1 MPCTKSRP
9 LAQAQIFSLDYT
21 SQIREPRVGL
31 PELNSNEAELETQA
45 WAWAA
50 QAFLVVQVRSRLLE
64 SREVGRY
71 LGRWGGGE
79 ASERILLAH
88 LEMGGRLLLPRV
100 ASPVGASSQDELW
113 PPFRPS
119 SPRRACA
126 AIHKK

>member
-1 MPCTKSRP
+1 MTGDWETLMCMGF
-9 LAQAQIFSLDYT
+9 AGVGFS
-21 SQIREPRVGL
+21 
-31 PELNSNEAELETQA
+31 
-45 WAWAA
+45 
-50 QAFLVVQVRSRLLE
+50 F
-64 SREVGRY
+64 GRRWGGVY
-71 LGRWGGGE
+71 LGGGE

>member
-1 MPCTKSRP
+1 MRGR
-9 LAQAQIFSLDYT
+9 
-21 SQIREPRVGL
+21 IRNAGL
-31 PELNSNEAELETQA
+31 G
-45 WAWAA
+45 AA

-64 SREVGRY
+64 SREVA
-71 LGRWGGGE
+71 RWGGGE

>member
-45 WAWAA
+45 WGSASIPSR
-50 QAFLVVQVRSRLLE
+50 VQVRSRLLE